1 MEIDSL
7 DHNIKTIKTAIR
19 DQSNPM
25 KVGDGDG
32 SLLTPCPQLAE
43 TRLDQRV
50 ARPNLEQCADQ
61 ANGKLATEVRIII
74 VIIIIIIIIID
85 QVTTLHD
92 TLSALTEKLAQ
103 CQEVRAELVTNRAAL
118 HQVTSFIHSCWPY

>member
-1 MEIDSL
+1 M
-7 DHNIKTIKTAIR
+7 
-19 DQSNPM
+19 
-25 KVGDGDG
+25 
-32 SLLTPCPQLAE
+32 
-43 TRLDQRV
+43 

-61 ANGKLATEVRIII
+61 ANGKLATEVRIISVIDIIVII
-74 VIIIIIIIIID
+74 VIIIITG

-118 HQVTSFIHSCWPY
+118 HQVTFIHSC

>member
-1 MEIDSL
+1 M
-7 DHNIKTIKTAIR
+7 
-19 DQSNPM
+19 
-25 KVGDGDG
+25 
-32 SLLTPCPQLAE
+32 
-43 TRLDQRV
+43 

-74 VIIIIIIIIID
+74 IIIIVTIIID

-118 HQVTSFIHSCWPY
+118 HQVTF

>member
-1 MEIDSL
+1 M
-7 DHNIKTIKTAIR
+7 
-19 DQSNPM
+19 
-25 KVGDGDG
+25 
-32 SLLTPCPQLAE
+32 
-43 TRLDQRV
+43 

-74 VIIIIIIIIID
+74 TITVIIVIIVIIIITD

-118 HQVTSFIHSCWPY
+118 HQVTFIHSC

>member
-1 MEIDSL
+1 M
-7 DHNIKTIKTAIR
+7 
-19 DQSNPM
+19 
-25 KVGDGDG
+25 
-32 SLLTPCPQLAE
+32 
-43 TRLDQRV
+43 

-74 VIIIIIIIIID
+74 IIVIIVIIIITD

-118 HQVTSFIHSCWPY
+118 HQVTFIHSPY